1 MELYGYGGGFEK
13 ATGEI
18 SGPNWKSLEYIAA
31 RLPRSLDDHV
41 RSAIS
46 VYSHLMDHYDSGSLL
61 FVEGD
66 EEPLPIPLLDGNELK
81 PEERKILS
89 VFTSLEANEAL
100 ARMGMQRSPVET
112 RVLDNILNC
121 YKTVVQAAL
130 DKKPVVA
137 RGPDEG
143 EFHIIMLDYS
153 VEDFDILGDLI
164 N

>member
-18 SGPNWKSLEYIAA
+18 SPANWKSLEYITT
-31 RLPRSLDDHV
+31 RVPRSLDDHV

-46 VYSHLMDHYDSGSLL
+46 VYGHLIDHYEAGSLL
-61 FVEGD
+61 FVEGG
-66 EEPLPIPLLDGNELK
+66 EEPLPIPLLDGSELP

-89 VFTSLEANEAL
+89 VFTSLEANEVL
-100 ARMGMQRSPVET
+100 ARMGMQPTPVET
-112 RVLDNILNC
+112 RVLDNVLNC
-121 YKTVVQAAL
+121 YSTVVQAAL
-130 DKKPVVA
+130 NKESVVA

-153 VEDFDILGDLI
+153 VEEFDILGDLI